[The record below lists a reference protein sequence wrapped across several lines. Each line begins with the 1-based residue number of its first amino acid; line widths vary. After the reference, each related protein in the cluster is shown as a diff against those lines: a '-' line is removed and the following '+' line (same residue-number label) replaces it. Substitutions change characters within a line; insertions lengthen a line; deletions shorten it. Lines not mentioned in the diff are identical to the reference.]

1 MNLNQRVLLDD
12 AEVELFRLV
21 LLRSNGQS
29 GCVLRLST
37 RLSAEFL
44 GSSTSCSG
52 PALTGARD
60 GGASVAEFCLTPLP
74 WDVVSAFLRAGCAAD
89 VNVISDVS
97 GRSALYQSIVRGHD
111 STARK
116 LLLAGAD
123 VHRKGPVDRRVP
135 LHAAVGGEHGGLV
148 GELLIGGACPNAQDQ
163 RGRTPLHL
171 AAELGHENIV
181 TMLLDS
187 SRTDFDAID
196 DVGFSPLMVAGTEGH
211 VSIVRALLAA
221 GADRS
226 PREHND
232 FASVLDL
239 AAKHGYT
246 EVVNALL
253 DHGADVNEA
262 DTLGWTA
269 LHFASHD
276 DQAGTADLLIAAG
289 ADINATDHM
298 GQTPLHFSAIYSS
311 SNDALRTLLRR
322 GAKMNEADDDGNTA
336 LHLVCREVP
345 DDAIETVGLLLRAGA
360 SEAAVNQAGD
370 TPIEL
375 PHWVDQQ
382 VAQRIR
388 GSLRRAPADRAWR
401 RRGWLVMLRAR
412 TERERRAQP
421 VEDNNNRGEMGEI
434 GGRPHEC
441 GRGGAGNSGKK
452 GKAEGGGS
460 AKDGRAG
467 EAAEGE
473 EVLGDVWSD
482 CVSIGVCCAQFSW
495 GLSLCCRSM

>member
-1 MNLNQRVLLDD
+1 MNLTQQRTLLDG
-12 AEVELFRLV
+12 AEVELFQLV
-21 LLRSNGQS
+21 LKGATPEQWAEWLRAPLEHAAAS
-29 GCVLRLST
+29 GNFGLVDRLLRAGADGRAGWRGCQRRTL
-37 RLSAEFL
+37 LDAAAL
-44 GSSTSCSG
+44 GG
-52 PALTGARD
+52 NRH
-60 GGASVAEFCLTPLP
+60 
-74 WDVVSAFLRAGCAAD
+74 VVSALLRAGCEAD
-89 VNVISDVS
+89 VNVVSDAS
-97 GRSALYQSIVRGHD
+97 GRSALYQSIVGGHE
-111 STARK
+111 SAARK
-116 LLLAGAD
+116 LMLAGAD
-123 VHRKGPVDRRVP
+123 VDREDPTERCFP
-135 LHAAVGGEHGGLV
+135 LHAAAARGQEDLV
-148 GELLIGGACPNAQDQ
+148 GDLLVTGACPNVEDG
-163 RGRTPLHL
+163 RGRTPLHV
-171 AAELGHENIV
+171 AAELNHENIV
-181 TMLLDS
+181 TTLLDS
-187 SRTDFDAID
+187 SRTDFDAIV

-239 AAKHGYT
+239 AAKHGHT

-322 GAKMNEADDDGNTA
+322 GAKINEADDDGNTA

-388 GSLRRAPADRAWR
+388 GLLRRAPADRAWR

-441 GRGGAGNSGKK
+441 GRGGAGNSTRREKQR
-452 GKAEGGGS
+452 AEVVPRGG
-460 AKDGRAG
+460 
-467 EAAEGE
+467 
-473 EVLGDVWSD
+473 
-482 CVSIGVCCAQFSW
+482 
-495 GLSLCCRSM
+495 